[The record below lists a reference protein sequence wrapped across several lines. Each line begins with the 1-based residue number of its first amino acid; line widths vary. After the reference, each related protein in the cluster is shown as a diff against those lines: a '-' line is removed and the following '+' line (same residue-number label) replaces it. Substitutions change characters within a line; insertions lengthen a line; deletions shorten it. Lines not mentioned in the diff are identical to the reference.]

1 MNILLVLRVDSFLQ
15 FVWDLPFLLM
25 LLGQYNYN
33 EAVVL
38 NLTQDHQQLSHS
50 NGRQQMSMH
59 HGMQPPQ
66 QQQHYQSFM
75 SNSSL
80 EVGLNLSLQKSYA
93 SQQHSQQQQ
102 HQNDYYN
109 QYDGASGYTF
119 DVSMGNNTN
128 QVQIHYFLCSFP
140 NNRSG
145 LGNVRP
151 AICRNI

>member
-1 MNILLVLRVDSFLQ
+1 MALIFTHIS
-15 FVWDLPFLLM
+15 
-25 LLGQYNYN
+25 GQYNYN

-50 NGRQQMSMH
+50 SGRQQMSMH
-59 HGMQPPQ
+59 HGMQQPQ
-66 QQQHYQSFM
+66 QQQQQQQQQYQSFM

-93 SQQHSQQQQ
+93 SHQHTQQQQ
-102 HQNDYYN
+102 HQSDYYN

-128 QVQIHYFLCSFP
+128 QV
-140 NNRSG
+140 
-145 LGNVRP
+145 
-151 AICRNI
+151 